1 MGDEMQG
8 DGTPS
13 VVSCRLKPVFIHP
26 KTKKVTRTAAS
37 DFETIPAPTEGPL
50 SVPVDDPPI
59 LNPRKTEAMIPTNS
73 STVRCGFVEILL
85 N

>member
-26 KTKKVTRTAAS
+26 KDEES
-37 DFETIPAPTEGPL
+37 YENCCE
-50 SVPVDDPPI
+50 
-59 LNPRKTEAMIPTNS
+59 
-73 STVRCGFVEILL
+73 
-85 N
+85 